1 MTVYNQKDNKDF
13 RRGVTNKVSI
23 IVRNIKGEVAYE
35 YNIPQTTYRLES
47 YPRQNEYTDDNIM
60 KFSKF
65 QDLLCLDDLIVDVII
80 QYQPEEVLI
89 PKSPLEKNMFQLFN
103 NEQYSDVTFKVE
115 GDSYPEHKLVLS
127 MNAPILANMC
137 GEPNNGELD
146 RVVEIKDTTSR
157 VFNYILQFIYGGN
170 TPKQDTMVKLGKEII
185 DACDKYDVVGL
196 KIATESTLVWNCIV
210 NFENVVDWIQ
220 YADAKNCPLL
230 KEYALSYFVARYRDI
245 SKTASYKNM
254 KQCPLLMEEV
264 VMAMQPTDGA
274 ERFVS
279 YKFMSVNRLRLELAK
294 HGWDVDGS
302 KEVLASRLEIEMN
315 RLVQNFSQVY
325 KD

>member
-1 MTVYNQKDNKDF
+1 
-13 RRGVTNKVSI
+13 
-23 IVRNIKGEVAYE
+23 
-35 YNIPQTTYRLES
+35 
-47 YPRQNEYTDDNIM
+47 
-60 KFSKF
+60 
-65 QDLLCLDDLIVDVII
+65 
-80 QYQPEEVLI
+80 
-89 PKSPLEKNMFQLFN
+89 
-103 NEQYSDVTFKVE
+103 
-115 GDSYPEHKLVLS
+115 

-157 VFNYILQFIYGGN
+157 VFKYILQFIYGGN
-170 TPKQDTMVKLGKEII
+170 IPNQDTMVKLGKEII

-210 NFENVVDWIQ
+210 NFDNVVDWIQ
-220 YADAKNCPLL
+220 YAHAKNCPLL

-245 SKTASYKNM
+245 SKTESYKLH
-254 KQCPLLMEEV
+254 CPSLMEEV

-274 ERFVS
+274 ERFVSYS

-302 KEVLASRLEIEMN
+302 QAVLASRLEIEMN
-315 RLVQNFSQVY
+315 RLVRNCLTECTKNDEV
-325 KD
+325 